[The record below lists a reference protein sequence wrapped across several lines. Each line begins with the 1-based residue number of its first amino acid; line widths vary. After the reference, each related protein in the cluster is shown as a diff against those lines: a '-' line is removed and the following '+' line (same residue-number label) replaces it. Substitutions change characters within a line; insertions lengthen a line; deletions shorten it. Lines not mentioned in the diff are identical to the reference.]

1 MIMPSV
7 RRRALRQLLSGHY
20 SNRNVAESNHI
31 THTSV
36 NRMAHRVK
44 ELKLNWDMLKDK
56 TDSEIKDLFIKRR
69 AKSLKAMPDLNYF
82 TKQLRSIKYMT
93 QELLWEEYAEENK
106 DNHYSR
112 SYTNKLLRED
122 RKQSKVA
129 MLQHHPLGGTCQ
141 VDYAGETLK
150 PSNCIAGFK
159 PPQFL
164 VCSSPASD
172 YQVIVACHSQ
182 KIPDFLE
189 GMNRAVTMFGGVH
202 QVYLTDNF
210 ASAVKPKSKDTPND
224 SFAAWADHYD
234 TMLSNTRVGESADK
248 GPVEQS
254 VLNVERWIIARLQR
268 MTFASLAEVN
278 EAIKPLMRK
287 LNERNFAQYEGN
299 RIGFYKE
306 HELPLLKPLPTES
319 FDVPQTIKT
328 LTIEPHHHVRIDGH
342 GYSVPVKLVGQVV
355 KVHVCTSSVR
365 IIHDGKTVVVH
376 AKSKSQR
383 QNTTL
388 PEHMAPNELAYQSYT
403 YPHAKA
409 WAEGIGIACEAF
421 IDKLFNKRP
430 ENDQKPM
437 RAVSK
442 LKKLAKCYEQEQ
454 IGIACERA
462 LAIGDVNVTTVE
474 RILKRNTKILPPSRK
489 RTRVSPLHHSNIRG
503 AKYFSGVEGVRHD

>member
-1 MIMPSV
+1 MILPSI
-7 RRRALRQLLSGHY
+7 RRRVLRQLLSDDY
-20 SNRNVAESNHI
+20 SNRRIAKSNNI

-44 ELKLNWDMLKDK
+44 ELKLNWDMLEDK
-56 TDSEIKDLFIKRR
+56 TDSEITEIFINRR
-69 AKSLKAMPDLNYF
+69 PKSLKTMPDLNYF

-112 SYTNKLLRED
+112 SYTNKLLRDE

-129 MLQHHPLGGTCQ
+129 MLQSHSFGGTCQ
-141 VDYAGETLK
+141 VDFAGETLK
-150 PSNCIAGFK
+150 GKNCIAGFK

-164 VCSSPASD
+164 VCTSPASD
-172 YQVIVACHSQ
+172 YQVVVACHSQ
-182 KIPDFLE
+182 RIPDFLE
-189 GMNRAVTMFGGVH
+189 GMNHTVKMFGGIH

-224 SFAAWADHYD
+224 SFAAWADHND
-234 TMLSNTRVGESADK
+234 TMLSNTRPGESADK

-254 VLNVERWIIARLQR
+254 VLNAERWIIAPLQR

-278 EAIKPLMRK
+278 NAIKPLLRK

-299 RIGFYKE
+299 RISFYEK
-306 HELPLLKPLPTES
+306 HERPLLKHLPTQS

-328 LTIEPHHHVRIDGH
+328 LTVEPHHHVRIDGH
-342 GYSVPVKLVGQVV
+342 GYSVPAKLVGHVV

-365 IIHDGKTVVVH
+365 IIHDGKIVVVH
-376 AKSKSQR
+376 AKSNSQR

-403 YPHAKA
+403 YPRAKM
-409 WAEGIGIACEAF
+409 WSEGIGIACEAF
-421 IDKLFNKRP
+421 IDKLFDKRP

-442 LKKLAKCYEQEQ
+442 LKKLAKCYEHEQ
-454 IGIACERA
+454 IEIACERA

-474 RILKRNTKILPPSRK
+474 RILKRNTKTLPPSRK
-489 RTRVSPLHHSNIRG
+489 PKRVSQLQHSNIRG
-503 AKYFSGVEGVRHD
+503 AKYFSEVEVVRHD

>member
-1 MIMPSV
+1 MILPSV
-7 RRRALRQLLSGHY
+7 RRRVLRQLLSGHY
-20 SNRNVAESNHI
+20 SNRKIAKSNNI

-36 NRMAHRVK
+36 NRMAYRVK
-44 ELKLNWDMLKDK
+44 ELKIDWEMLKDS
-56 TDSEIKDLFIKRR
+56 TDSEINDLFISRR
-69 AKSLKAMPDLNYF
+69 PKSLKAMPDLNYF
-82 TKQLRSIKYMT
+82 TQQLRSIKYMT

-106 DNHYSR
+106 DNHYSL

-122 RKQSKVA
+122 RKQNKVA

-141 VDYAGETLK
+141 VDFAGETLK
-150 PSNCIAGFK
+150 AKNCIAGFK

-164 VCSSPASD
+164 VCNSPASD
-172 YQVIVACHSQ
+172 YYVVVACHSQ

-189 GMNRAVTMFGGVH
+189 GMNRAVKLFGGIH

-210 ASAVKPKSKDTPND
+210 ASAVKPKHRDTPND
-224 SFAAWADHYD
+224 SLAAWADHND
-234 TMLSNTRVGESADK
+234 SMLSNTRPGESADK
-248 GPVEQS
+248 GPVEQG
-254 VLNVERWIIARLQR
+254 VLNVERWIIAPLQR

-278 EAIKPLMRK
+278 EAIKPLMQK

-299 RIGFYKE
+299 RISFYKE
-306 HELPLLKPLPTES
+306 HELPCLKELPPES
-319 FDVPQTIKT
+319 FDVPQTIKP
-328 LTIEPHHHVRIDGH
+328 LTVEPHHHVRIEGH
-342 GYSVPVKLVGQVV
+342 GYSVPVSLVGQVV

-365 IIHDGKTVVVH
+365 VIHNGKTVVVH

-403 YPHAKA
+403 YPFAKS
-409 WAEGIGIACEAF
+409 WAKSIGIASEAF
-421 IDKLFNKRP
+421 VDKLFDKRP

-442 LKKLAKCYEQEQ
+442 LKKLAKCYEYEQ
-454 IGIACERA
+454 MEVACERA

-474 RILKRNTKILPPSRK
+474 RILKRNTKTLPQPRK
-489 RTRVSPLHHSNIRG
+489 SVGVSQLHHSNIRG
-503 AKYFSGVEGVRHD
+503 AEYFSGIEGVRHD

>member
-1 MIMPSV
+1 MILPSV
-7 RRRALRQLLSGHY
+7 RRRALRQLLSGDY
-20 SNRNVAESNHI
+20 SNRKIAESNHI

-36 NRMAHRVK
+36 NRMAHHVK
-44 ELKLNWDMLKDK
+44 ALKLSWEMLKDK
-56 TDSEIKDLFIKRR
+56 TDSEITDLFIKRR
-69 AKSLKAMPDLNYF
+69 PKSLKAMPDLNYF

-112 SYTNKLLRED
+112 SYTNKLLREE

-129 MLQHHPLGGTCQ
+129 MLQHHPLGAICQ
-141 VDYAGETLK
+141 VDFAGETLK

-164 VCSSPASD
+164 VCTSPASG
-172 YQVIVACHSQ
+172 YQVVVACHSQ
-182 KIPDFLE
+182 KIPDFLQ
-189 GMNRAVTMFGGVH
+189 GMNRAVTLLGGVH

-210 ASAVKPKSKDTPND
+210 ASAVKPKHKDTPND

-234 TMLSNTRVGESADK
+234 TMLSNTRPGESADK

-254 VLNVERWIIARLQR
+254 VHNVERWIIAPLQR

-278 EAIKPLMRK
+278 EAIKPLMQK
-287 LNERNFAQYEGN
+287 LNERNYAQYEGN
-299 RIGFYKE
+299 RVSFYRE
-306 HELPLLKPLPTES
+306 RELPLLKAEPSES

-328 LTIEPHHHVRIDGH
+328 LTVEPHHHIRIDGH
-342 GYSVPVKLVGQVV
+342 GYSVPANLVGQVV

-365 IIHDGKTVVVH
+365 VLHDGKTVVVH

-388 PEHMAPNELAYQSYT
+388 PEHMAPNEIAYQSYT
-403 YPHAKA
+403 YPNAKA
-409 WAEGIGIACEAF
+409 WAQDIGISCETF
-421 IDKLFNKRP
+421 IDKLFDKRP

-442 LKKLAKCYEQEQ
+442 LKKLAKCYEQDQVE
-454 IGIACERA
+454 IACERA

-474 RILKRNTKILPPSRK
+474 RILKRNTKTLLPTRK
-489 RTRVSPLHHSNIRG
+489 PTRVAPLHHSNIRG
-503 AKYFSGVEGVRHD
+503 AKYFSEIGGVHHD

>member
-1 MIMPSV
+1 MILPSV
-7 RRRALRQLLSGHY
+7 RKRVLRQLLSGDY
-20 SNRNVAESNHI
+20 SNRQIARSNNI

-36 NRMAHRVK
+36 NRMARRVK
-44 ELKLNWDMLKDK
+44 ELQVDWEMLKDK
-56 TDSEIKDLFIKRR
+56 TDSEINDLFISRR
-69 AKSLKAMPDLNYF
+69 PKSLKVMPDLNYF
-82 TKQLRSIKYMT
+82 TQQLRSIKYMT

-112 SYTNKLLRED
+112 SCTNKLLRED
-122 RKQSKVA
+122 RKQNKVA

-141 VDYAGETLK
+141 VDFAGETLK
-150 PSNCIAGFK
+150 AKNCIAGFK

-164 VCSSPASD
+164 VCNSPASD
-172 YQVIVACHSQ
+172 YQVVVACHSQ

-189 GMNRAVTMFGGVH
+189 GMNRAVQLFGGIH

-210 ASAVKPKSKDTPND
+210 ASAVKPKHRDTPND
-224 SFAAWADHYD
+224 SLAAWADHYD
-234 TMLSNTRVGESADK
+234 TMLSNTRPGESADK

-254 VLNVERWIIARLQR
+254 VLNVERWIIAQLQR

-278 EAIKPLMRK
+278 EAIKPLMQK
-287 LNERNFAQYEGN
+287 LNERNFAQYEGS
-299 RIGFYKE
+299 RSSFYKE
-306 HELPLLKPLPTES
+306 HELPLLKALPPES
-319 FDVPQTIKT
+319 FDVPQTIKN
-328 LTIEPHHHVRIDGH
+328 LTIEPHHHVRIEGH
-342 GYSVPVKLVGQVV
+342 GYSVPASLVGQVV

-365 IIHDGKTVVVH
+365 VMHNGKTVVVH

-403 YPHAKA
+403 YPFAKS
-409 WAEGIGIACEAF
+409 WAKSIGIASEAF
-421 IDKLFNKRP
+421 VDKLFDKRP

-442 LKKLAKCYEQEQ
+442 LKKLAKCYEYEQ
-454 IGIACERA
+454 MEVACERA

-474 RILKRNTKILPPSRK
+474 RILKRNTKTLPRPRK
-489 RTRVSPLHHSNIRG
+489 SARVSQLHHSNIRG
-503 AKYFSGVEGVRHD
+503 AEYFSGIEGVRHD

>member
-1 MIMPSV
+1 MILPSV
-7 RRRALRQLLSGHY
+7 RRRVLRQLLSGDY
-20 SNRNVAESNHI
+20 SNRKIARSNNI

-36 NRMAHRVK
+36 NRMARRVK
-44 ELKLNWDMLKDK
+44 ELKIDWEMLKDK
-56 TDSEIKDLFIKRR
+56 TDSEINDLFISRR
-69 AKSLKAMPDLNYF
+69 PKSLKAMPDLNYF
-82 TKQLRSIKYMT
+82 TQQLRSIKYMT

-122 RKQSKVA
+122 RKQNKVA
-129 MLQHHPLGGTCQ
+129 MLQNHPLGGTCQ
-141 VDYAGETLK
+141 VDFAGETLK
-150 PSNCIAGFK
+150 AKNCIAGFK

-164 VCSSPASD
+164 VCNSPASD
-172 YQVIVACHSQ
+172 YRVVVACHSQ

-189 GMNRAVTMFGGVH
+189 GMNRAVKLFGGVH

-210 ASAVKPKSKDTPND
+210 ASAVKPKQRDTPND

-234 TMLSNTRVGESADK
+234 TMLSNTRPGESADK

-254 VLNVERWIIARLQR
+254 VLNVERWIIAPLQR

-278 EAIKPLMRK
+278 EAIKPLMQK

-299 RIGFYKE
+299 RISFYEE
-306 HELPLLKPLPTES
+306 HELPLLKPLPPES
-319 FDVPQTIKT
+319 FDVPQTIKN
-328 LTIEPHHHVRIDGH
+328 LTVEPHHHVRIDGH
-342 GYSVPVKLVGQVV
+342 GYSVPVSLVGQVV

-365 IIHDGKTVVVH
+365 VMHNGKTVVVH

-403 YPHAKA
+403 YPYAKSWAKA
-409 WAEGIGIACEAF
+409 IGIACDAF
-421 IDKLFNKRP
+421 VDKLFDKRP

-442 LKKLAKCYEQEQ
+442 LKKLAKCYEDELVEV
-454 IGIACERA
+454 ACERA

-474 RILKRNTKILPPSRK
+474 RILKRNTKTLPQPRK
-489 RTRVSPLHHSNIRG
+489 SARVSQLNHSNIRG
-503 AKYFSGVEGVRHD
+503 AEYFSGIEGVRHD